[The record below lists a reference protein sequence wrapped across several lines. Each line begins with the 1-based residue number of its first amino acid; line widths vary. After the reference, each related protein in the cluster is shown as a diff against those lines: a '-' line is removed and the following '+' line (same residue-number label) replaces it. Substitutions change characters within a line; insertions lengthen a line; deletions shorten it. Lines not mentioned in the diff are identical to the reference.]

1 MIVTISERADTDP
14 VLTAPD
20 APIWQD
26 ADGVPYRVA
35 SGQMDETPSGAWT
48 PDSEAPA
55 PSAPAVIAGM
65 DGLAALAAM
74 GLTPLSD
81 IN

>member
-1 MIVTISERADTDP
+1 MIVTVSERADAAP
-14 VLTAPD
+14 VLTTPD

-26 ADGVPYRVA
+26 ADGVQYRIA
-35 SGQMDETPSGAWT
+35 SGHMDEAPAGVWT
-48 PDSEAPA
+48 PDSEASA

-74 GLTPLSD
+74 GLVPVGEA
-81 IN
+81 